1 MKKYIEQTTPDIIC
15 GFVRSSTAKY
25 PIIGETET
33 TYICKDY
40 TFYKPKKE
48 RDGVRVKPTEKMY
61 FTDPCILRFEQ
72 PERISPH
79 AERYYAM
86 WHDIVTDK
94 PSDKHDVVVK
104 KKGTNPLTCGCT
116 YIPAC
121 KLARLKK
128 YDESYEWA
136 YVHEI
141 ESK

>member
-86 WHDIVTDK
+86 WHDLVTDR

-116 YIPAC
+116 YVPAC

-141 ESK
+141 EST

>member
-1 MKKYIEQTTPDIIC
+1 MKKYIEQTTPDIVC

-141 ESK
+141 EST